1 MTSRVVIRSIVV
13 AALLVVPAAGYAQ
26 EAVLSGTITDSTGA
40 VLPGV
45 TLKAVHEASGNSFE
59 GVTDQRGVYRIAV
72 RIGVYQITAE
82 LSGFTPVTRSGLQLL
97 VGQTAVINLQ
107 MAPGNVTEAVT
118 VTGQAPLLETATSS
132 LGGNVDPK
140 QVQELPVNGRNWMAL
155 SLVAPGSRTNP
166 SATGVAAQIPLPD
179 RNNGEA
185 REFQLNIDGQQ
196 VSADIGTGGQPKY
209 SADSIAEFQFISNRF
224 DATMGRSTG
233 VQVNAVTKSGGN
245 QVSGLFRG
253 NFRDSKF
260 NAENPVLHIVEP
272 IKNQQ
277 LSTAV
282 GGPIVQNKLHFF
294 GNYEY
299 EREPKTTTFN
309 TPYPTF
315 NVQLTGTNNQ
325 KKGGLRLD
333 YQLSP
338 QTRLMGKYS
347 RAAIWEPIV
356 PGSLQSSPAATGTNR
371 EYNKEFLLLLTQVL
385 SNRAVNEIKGGEAVF
400 GLENANLTT
409 WSNHWQKANGINTG
423 SPRITF
429 TGFAIGGNQ
438 NYPRHQDQWVWN
450 VRDDF
455 TYSYT
460 AKGHHDLKLGGE
472 FLHRHQIQDN
482 CRQCMGTINA
492 SNGNRPANLE
502 ALFPDPFNADT
513 WNLAAISPLV
523 RTISI
528 GVGDFNVHLYSKK
541 IASWA
546 QDDWQVTSNLTLN
559 LGLRHDLELGAF
571 ANDVSFPPFQAAGR
585 PADKTNFQPRLGFAY
600 KVNDDTV
607 VRGGTGLYYGDA
619 LGADQSFA
627 TGNPQIA
634 VISYANDGRPD
645 FAANPTNGQ
654 PLPTYAQAIT
664 RFCYANN
671 NAPGC
676 LIRDLQ
682 EFVGPPEFVHLP
694 RTFQSSI
701 GVQRQFDA
709 STAVTADY
717 VYSKGSHEKDVVEN
731 MNLLFDPNTGVNL
744 NFATRGNRPFP
755 DWGVVSMNSHLAH
768 SAYHALQTGF
778 TRRFSNRWQANATYT
793 LSGLWSADTKPFSG
807 LQQVTFATAPD
818 LGGEWGLS
826 ADDVRH
832 RGVFNGI
839 WQVGH
844 GFQLSG
850 LHFFAAG
857 IRQNNIYG
865 GDLRNTGV
873 VSTARLR
880 PDGTIVP
887 RNAILAPPQNR
898 TDLRLQQRIK
908 LHGHAAIDG
917 IAEVFNVFNRP
928 NWGIGLMESSPTQ
941 YLQHVSAQTRT
952 AQFGFRV
959 TF

>member
-245 QVSGLFRG
+245 QLSGLFRG

-645 FAANPTNGQ
+645 FAANPTNRQ

>member
-1 MTSRVVIRSIVV
+1 MTWGLAKRVLLIGVI
-13 AALLVVPAAGYAQ
+13 LLLPAAAFAQ
-26 EAVLSGTITDSTGA
+26 EAVLTGTVTDSTGA
-40 VLPGV
+40 VLPGTTV
-45 TLKAVHEASGNSFE
+45 TASNDATGNTFV
-59 GVTDQRGVYRIAV
+59 GVTDERGIYRIPV
-72 RIGVYQITAE
+72 RIGTYKVTGELQGFATAMRAD
-82 LSGFTPVTRSGLQLL
+82 VQLL
-97 VGQTAVINLQ
+97 VGQTATLNLQ
-107 MAPGNVTEAVT
+107 MTPSTVQETVT
-118 VTGQAPLLETATSS
+118 VTGEAPLIDLKTSS
-132 LGGNVDPK
+132 LGGNIDAR

-155 SLVAPGSRTNP
+155 ALLAPGSRTQAG
-166 SATGVAAQIPLPD
+166 ATGTAAQIPLPD
-179 RNNGEA
+179 RNGGEA
-185 REFQLNIDGQQ
+185 REFQLNVDGQQ
-196 VSADIGTGGQPKY
+196 VSADIGTGGQAKF
-209 SADSIAEFQFISNRF
+209 SQDSIAEFQFVANRF

-233 VQVNAVTKSGGN
+233 VQVNAITKSGSN
-245 QVSGLFRG
+245 RVSGLFRG

-260 NAENPVLHIVEP
+260 NAENPVLGFVEP
-272 IKNQQ
+272 IQNQQ
-277 LSTAV
+277 LSTTL
-282 GGPIVQNKLHFF
+282 GGPLVKDKLHYF
-294 GNYEY
+294 GNFEY

-309 TPYPTF
+309 TPYPAF
-315 NVQLTGTNNQ
+315 NVSLEGTNNQ

-333 YQLSP
+333 YQLSSH
-338 QTRLMGKYS
+338 TRLMGKYS

-356 PGSLQSSPAATGTNR
+356 GGNLQSSPAATGTNR
-371 EYNKEFLLLLTQVL
+371 EYNKEFLVLLTTVL

-409 WSNHWQKANGINTG
+409 WSNHWQRANGINTG

-455 TYSYT
+455 TYSYS

>member
-245 QVSGLFRG
+245 QLSGLFRG

-277 LSTAV
+277 LSTAG

-645 FAANPTNGQ
+645 FAANPTNRQ